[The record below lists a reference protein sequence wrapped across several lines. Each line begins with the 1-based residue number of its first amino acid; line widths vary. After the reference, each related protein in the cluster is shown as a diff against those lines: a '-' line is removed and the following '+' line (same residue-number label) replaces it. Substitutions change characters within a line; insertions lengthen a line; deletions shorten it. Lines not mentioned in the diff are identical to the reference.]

1 MTAFPPFTG
10 LPRILKKALFA
21 DLTVPTHG
29 PCASHEAGVSKPFYL
44 LHYLCTK
51 PCECKATSPAAARE
65 RVKIKLFIFFGRIH
79 CFSWDSGKS
88 SFLNTYLFSLVEYQ
102 LLSFLRHRF
111 PKAITFLS

>member
-65 RVKIKLFIFFGRIH
+65 RVKINLF
-79 CFSWDSGKS
+79 
-88 SFLNTYLFSLVEYQ
+88 FLVGYIA
-102 LLSFLRHRF
+102 F
-111 PKAITFLS
+111 PGTAEKAPF